1 MLATVPV
8 QAFFSEKTS
17 YSESSEPAYKFPVYR
32 LEKMKKMT
40 GAAFLPF
47 KRVMGQYSS
56 I

>member
-1 MLATVPV
+1 MLVTVPV
-8 QAFFSEKTS
+8 QAFFSERTS
-17 YSESSEPAYKFPVYR
+17 YFESSEPACKFPVYR
-32 LEKMKKMT
+32 PEEMKKMT

>member
-1 MLATVPV
+1 MLVTVPV
-8 QAFFSEKTS
+8 QAFFSERTS
-17 YSESSEPAYKFPVYR
+17 YSESSEPACKFPAYG
-32 LEKMKKMT
+32 LEVMKKSS